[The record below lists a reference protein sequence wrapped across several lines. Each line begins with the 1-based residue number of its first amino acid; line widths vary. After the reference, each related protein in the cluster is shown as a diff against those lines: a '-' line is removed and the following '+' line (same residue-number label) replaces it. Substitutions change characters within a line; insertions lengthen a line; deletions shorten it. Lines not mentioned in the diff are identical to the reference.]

1 MSEKQVRKKFSNEF
15 KQEAVA
21 LVTEQGYSF
30 AKASDAL
37 SIHESY
43 LRRWKKVTDEQNQ
56 PGGLL
61 QSECDELARL
71 RRENTRLK
79 MEKEI
84 LKKASAFFA
93 REMN

>member
-1 MSEKQVRKKFSNEF
+1 MTEIKVRKKFSNEF

-30 AKASDAL
+30 AKAAEAL
-37 SIHESY
+37 SINEGY
-43 LRRWKKVTDEQNQ
+43 LRRWKKVIDEQNQ
-56 PGGLL
+56 PGSVS
-61 QSECDELARL
+61 QSERDELVRL
-71 RRENTRLK
+71 RRENKQLK